1 MPTFPSSI
9 FKSGKEAYNGLQNRN
24 REMFDGISLKKYDIK
39 LIIMVLTLSVI
50 GVFAIG
56 SAEESLQSKQMA
68 GVIAGAVFMLIISF
82 FNYSF
87 VLKLYWL
94 MYVAN
99 LGMLLAVYFFGDDS
113 HGAQRWFEIGSFRF
127 QPSETS
133 KILLILFFAQFIM
146 KYRESLNSFKVIVS
160 SVVLIVIPWALIVI
174 QPDLSTSILLVI
186 VFGMIMFASGLQY
199 RIIFGILGVMVPA
212 VLVALY
218 LIMSGKLSFVQDYQ
232 LDRINAWRYPEEY
245 ANSEAMQSLNSVM
258 AIGSGQLEG
267 KGYKNNEFTS
277 VKNGDFISETQT
289 DFIFAV
295 IGEEF
300 GFRGSVVVITLI
312 MLIALE
318 CLSTARK
325 AKDLAGTIIAAG
337 VGTLIAFQGFINI
350 GVATFLL
357 PNTGLPLPF
366 VSYGLTSLMSLYMG
380 IGFVLNV
387 RMQSKDMKLS
397 EE

>member
-1 MPTFPSSI
+1 
-9 FKSGKEAYNGLQNRN
+9 
-24 REMFDGISLKKYDIK
+24 MFDGINLRKFDLK
-39 LIIMVLTLSVI
+39 LVIMTLTLAVI

-56 SAEESLQSKQMA
+56 SAQESLQSKQLA
-68 GVIAGAVFMLIISF
+68 GVIAGAVIMIVISL

-87 VLKLYWL
+87 VLKFYWL
-94 MYVAN
+94 MYAAD
-99 LGMLLAVYFFGDDS
+99 LGLLLAVFFFGDDS
-113 HGAQRWFEIGSFRF
+113 HGAQRWFEIGSLRF

-146 KYRESLNSFKVIVS
+146 KYREKLNTFKVIAAC
-160 SVVLIVIPWALIVI
+160 VVLLVVPWGLIVI
-174 QPDLSTSILLVI
+174 QPDLSTSILLAV
-186 VFGMIMFASGLQY
+186 VFCMIMFAAGLQF
-199 RIIFGILGVMVPA
+199 RIIFGILGVIIPA
-212 VLVALY
+212 FLVAIY
-218 LIMSGKLSFVQDYQ
+218 LVMSGKLPFVQSYQ
-232 LDRINAWRYPEEY
+232 LNRINAWRFPEEY
-245 ANSEAMQSLNSVM
+245 ANAEAMQSLNSVM

-300 GFRGSVVVITLI
+300 GFRGSVVVIALITLI
-312 MLIALE
+312 SLE
-318 CLSTARK
+318 CLSVARK
-325 AKDLAGTIIAAG
+325 AKDVGGTIIAAG
-337 VGTLIAFQGFINI
+337 MGVLIAFQGFINI

-366 VSYGLTSLMSLYMG
+366 VSYGLTSLVSLFAG

-387 RMQSKDMKLS
+387 RMQSKDRLL
-397 EE
+397 EEE